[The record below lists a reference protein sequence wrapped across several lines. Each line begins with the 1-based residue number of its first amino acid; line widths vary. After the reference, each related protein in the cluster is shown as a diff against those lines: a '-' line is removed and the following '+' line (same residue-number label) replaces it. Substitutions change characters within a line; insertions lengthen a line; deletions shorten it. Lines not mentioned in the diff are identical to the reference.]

1 MEKEKEIGNKEKV
14 VPKLLENQGVI
25 KKINIF
31 ECYL

>member
-25 KKINIF
+25 KKNKYI
-31 ECYL
+31 